1 MGICGDCRFGD
12 SDTGCEIWKEGASV
26 LEASSFFCA
35 VGRKGGADASS
46 GCTAFVGSGRLCGA
60 EATLCLERWYRPASA
75 C

>member
-1 MGICGDCRFGD
+1 MEFCDAIDYGRA
-12 SDTGCEIWKEGASV
+12 GAN
-26 LEASSFFCA
+26 ASALLCA

-60 EATLCLERWYRPASA
+60 KATLCLERGSIGWLN